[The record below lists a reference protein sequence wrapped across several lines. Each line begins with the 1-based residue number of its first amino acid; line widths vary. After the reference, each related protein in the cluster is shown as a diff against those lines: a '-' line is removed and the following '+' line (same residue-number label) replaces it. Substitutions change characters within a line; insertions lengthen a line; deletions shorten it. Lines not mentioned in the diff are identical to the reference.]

1 MFPDHPQKPSLTQHE
16 CRQGPQSTGRC
27 NGGDDRDRAGSTHR
41 ITSKSAASVPPR
53 PIIRNY
59 TMWEPGSA
67 RLGGGR
73 WYKSPARRSRG
84 CRGRPPRPPRRD
96 AAETLPHTRTASSPT
111 ASQERQGPPPH
122 SPPPPPPPPGAPPA
136 ARAPCPPGPPPA
148 ALSIRIPP
156 IVVWE
161 PFSALRWP

>member
-59 TMWEPGSA
+59 TMWEPGPA

-84 CRGRPPRPPRRD
+84 CRGRPPRPPRRRRRNFAPRAHGIMVNVCLRCTGRED
-96 AAETLPHTRTASSPT
+96 ATTWPLTSGVTD
-111 ASQERQGPPPH
+111 ASQDV
-122 SPPPPPPPPGAPPA
+122 PA
-136 ARAPCPPGPPPA
+136 DVLPLWQISMLGSHKP
-148 ALSIRIPP
+148 
-156 IVVWE
+156 
-161 PFSALRWP
+161 